1 MEPKKSTLT
10 LRLDEE
16 TTALIEQLKQKTGR
30 TTASDLV
37 RYLIHNWDRS
47 QNLYWETVRR
57 YEENKRELTQTR
69 QTITLFVEAYERM
82 KALSLKE

>member
-47 QNLYWETVRR
+47 QNLYWVTVRR

-69 QTITLFVEAYERM
+69 QTITLFVEAYERL
-82 KALSLKE
+82 KALNLKE

>member
-69 QTITLFVEAYERM
+69 QTITLFVEAYERL
-82 KALSLKE
+82 KALSLRE

>member
-47 QNLYWETVRR
+47 QKLYWETVRR

-69 QTITLFVEAYERM
+69 QTITLFVEAYERL
-82 KALSLKE
+82 KALNLKE

>member
-57 YEENKRELTQTR
+57 YEENKRELPQTR
-69 QTITLFVEAYERM
+69 QTITLFVEAYERL
-82 KALSLKE
+82 KALNLKE

>member
-30 TTASDLV
+30 NTASDLV

-69 QTITLFVEAYERM
+69 QTITLFVEAYERL
-82 KALSLKE
+82 KALNLKE

>member
-30 TTASDLV
+30 TTAS
-37 RYLIHNWDRS
+37 NWDRL
-47 QNLYWETVRR
+47 QNQYQQALKIHTEEARKLAEMQQAFTR
-57 YEENKRELTQTR
+57 Y
-69 QTITLFVEAYERM
+69 VEAYERM
-82 KALSLKE
+82 KSICLRE

>member
-1 MEPKKSTLT
+1 MEQKKSTLT

-16 TTALIEQLKQKTGR
+16 TTAMLEQLKQKTGR

-37 RYLIHNWDRS
+37 RYLIHNWERS
-47 QNLYWETVRR
+47 QKLYWETVRR

-69 QTITLFVEAYERM
+69 QTITLFVEAYERL
-82 KALSLKE
+82 KALNLKE

>member
-16 TTALIEQLKQKTGR
+16 TTTKLEQLKQKTGR

-37 RYLIHNWDRS
+37 RYLIHNWERS

-57 YEENKRELTQTR
+57 YDENKRELTETR
-69 QTITLFVEAYERM
+69 QTFTRFVEAYERL
-82 KALSLKE
+82 KALNLKE

>member
-69 QTITLFVEAYERM
+69 QTITLFVEAYERL
-82 KALSLKE
+82 KALNLRE

>member
-16 TTALIEQLKQKTGR
+16 TTAKLEQLKQKTGR

-37 RYLIHNWDRS
+37 RYLIHNCGRS

-57 YEENKRELTQTR
+57 YDENKRELTETR
-69 QTITLFVEAYERM
+69 QTVTRFVEAYERL

>member
-69 QTITLFVEAYERM
+69 QTITLFVEAYERL
-82 KALSLKE
+82 KALNLKE

>member
-16 TTALIEQLKQKTGR
+16 TTAKLEQLKQKTGR

-69 QTITLFVEAYERM
+69 QTITLFVEAYERL

>member
-16 TTALIEQLKQKTGR
+16 TTAKLEQLKQKTGR

-37 RYLIHNWDRS
+37 RYLIHNWERM
-47 QNLYWETVRR
+47 QIR
-57 YEENKRELTQTR
+57 YQEAVKIHTEEAKKLTEMQQAFTR
-69 QTITLFVEAYERM
+69 YVEAYERM
-82 KALSLKE
+82 KSICLKE

>member
-16 TTALIEQLKQKTGR
+16 TTAKLEQLKEKTGR

-37 RYLIHNWDRS
+37 RYLIHNWERS

-57 YEENKRELTQTR
+57 YDENKRELTETR
-69 QTITLFVEAYERM
+69 QTVTRFVEAYERL
-82 KALSLKE
+82 KALNLKE

>member
-16 TTALIEQLKQKTGR
+16 TTAKLEQLKQKTGR

-37 RYLIHNWDRS
+37 RYLIHNWERS
-47 QNLYWETVRR
+47 QKLYWETVRR
-57 YEENKRELTQTR
+57 YEEHNKELTEAR
-69 QTITLFVEAYERM
+69 QTMTRFVEAYERM
-82 KALSLKE
+82 KALCLKE

>member
-30 TTASDLV
+30 ITASDLV
-37 RYLIHNWDRS
+37 RYLIHNWDRMQTS
-47 QNLYWETVRR
+47 YTEALKIHTEEARKLAEMQQAFTR
-57 YEENKRELTQTR
+57 Y
-69 QTITLFVEAYERM
+69 VEAYERM
-82 KALSLKE
+82 KSICLRE

>member
-16 TTALIEQLKQKTGR
+16 TTNKLEQLKQKTGR

-37 RYLIHNWDRS
+37 RYLIHNWERS

-57 YEENKRELTQTR
+57 YDENKRELTETR
-69 QTITLFVEAYERM
+69 QTFTRFVEAYERL
-82 KALSLKE
+82 KALNLKE

>member
-57 YEENKRELTQTR
+57 YEESKRELTQTR
-69 QTITLFVEAYERM
+69 QTITLFVEAYERL
-82 KALSLKE
+82 KALNLKE